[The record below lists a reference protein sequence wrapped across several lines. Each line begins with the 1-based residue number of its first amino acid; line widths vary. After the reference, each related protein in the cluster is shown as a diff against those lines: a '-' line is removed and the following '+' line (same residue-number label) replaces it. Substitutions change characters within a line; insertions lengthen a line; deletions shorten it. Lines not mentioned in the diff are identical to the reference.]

1 MEDMLLKDDIAAR
14 KGKVI
19 EVAEFINE
27 LKGINTIVLDL
38 TSYNGWTDFFII
50 TTISSATHLRGVY
63 SNIQEIFHKLSI
75 EPSFRQKK
83 IDNENWVLIDCGY
96 FVVHFMDKEH
106 REFYDLEKLWFNAE
120 VVKQYK

>member
-50 TTISSATHLRGVY
+50 TTISSITHLRGMY

-75 EPSFRQKK
+75 EPSFRHKK